1 MYVCCCFF
9 LILATPFFMPCL
21 ICIIWKSHK
30 LRSWNFGLCSDY
42 HHEFVICSK
51 DWALGSSHLLISTL
65 HTRACDGPV
74 LHFSTMRSTAEDLPE
89 NTASTVPSSEFR
101 THPVR
106 PKVLACSRVHFRKN
120 TPCTFPLIFT
130 FTYCH
135 GTSHKLMGLKYSCI
149 LFHTWGD
156 YLDVKLFVSFMYL
169 KGKKKKNQKKLKSL
183 FKFFKRKKHPKI
195 YYSIFWKP
203 IKKYIIILHQSKY
216 IK

>member
-1 MYVCCCFF
+1 MSSIIIMCMYVCCFS
-9 LILATPFFMPCL
+9 LILATSFFMLCL
-21 ICIIWKSHK
+21 ICIILKSHK
-30 LRSWNFGLCSDY
+30 LMSWNFGLRSDY
-42 HHEFVICSK
+42 HHDEFVICSK

-65 HTRACDGPV
+65 HTRARDGPV

-135 GTSHKLMGLKYSCI
+135 ETSRKSMGLKYSCI
-149 LFHTWGD
+149 IFHTWGN
-156 YLDVKLFVSFMYL
+156 YLDVNY
-169 KGKKKKNQKKLKSL
+169 NQKN
-183 FKFFKRKKHPKI
+183 
-195 YYSIFWKP
+195 Y
-203 IKKYIIILHQSKY
+203 
-216 IK
+216 

>member
-1 MYVCCCFF
+1 MMSSIIFMCMYVVACFLF
-9 LILATPFFMPCL
+9 WPLHFSCHASFASYKNHTNLG
-21 ICIIWKSHK
+21 
-30 LRSWNFGLCSDY
+30 FGLCSGY

-130 FTYCH
+130 FTFCH
-135 GTSHKLMGLKYSCI
+135 ETSHKLMGLKYPCI

-156 YLDVKLFVSFMYL
+156 YLDVKLLVSFMHL
-169 KGKKKKNQKKLKSL
+169 KGEKKK
-183 FKFFKRKKHPKI
+183 P
-195 YYSIFWKP
+195 
-203 IKKYIIILHQSKY
+203 
-216 IK
+216 